1 MALFYVP
8 IFDLTSLLPDMET
21 LTGLQ
26 RPHTTNPR
34 QRKPYFNLPIPDFQN
49 TSILFFKYHTV
60 YTLCF
65 HSLPSQNDSLNT
77 PHLSLFWPLLLRK
90 RPVNRHALV
99 SPKVQRNTLPHKENI
114 SLL

>member
-1 MALFYVP
+1 MVLFYVP

-26 RPHTTNPR
+26 RSHTTNPR
-34 QRKPYFNLPIPDFQN
+34 QRKPYFFLPSRF
-49 TSILFFKYHTV
+49 SKYKYSLFKYHTI
-60 YTLCF
+60 YTLCC

-77 PHLSLFWPLLLRK
+77 PHLSLLWPLLLRI
-90 RPVNRHALV
+90 RPINRHALV